1 MLGARAT
8 RPDREAPLT
17 LVNPID
23 ITMAQHIAR
32 DCRGHVSGGDALA
45 GAWSEAEGS
54 ELP

>member
-23 ITMAQHIAR
+23 MAMAQHMAR
-32 DCRGHVSGGDALA
+32 ACRGQVSGGDVLA
-45 GAWSEAEGS
+45 RAWSDAEGS